1 MYLIDWL
8 RDRIMG
14 VMMSKYSKYLK
25 YVIRHRWYV
34 LVECC
39 KLGIPWRGLIHDI
52 SKFMPDEFF
61 AYTEAFYGKFG
72 YNYKP
77 YDPHHKD
84 TKPEDK
90 DIDMHKKVMDRFDKA
105 WLIHQKRNP
114 HHWQFWLLHTDD
126 EGLHAMDMPDVFIKE
141 MVADWR
147 GAGRAITGKDNVR
160 SWYTTHISDIH
171 ISTKTRKRVEELIAL

>member
-1 MYLIDWL
+1 
-8 RDRIMG
+8 
-14 VMMSKYSKYLK
+14 MSKYSKYLK

-34 LVECC
+34 FVECC

-77 YDPHHKD
+77 YDPHHKN

-90 DIDMHKKVMDRFDKA
+90 DIDMHKKAMDRFDKA

-114 HHWQFWLLHTDD
+114 HHWQFWLSID
-126 EGLHAMDMPDVFIKE
+126 EDRVRMIDMPEVYIKE
-141 MVADWR
+141 MIADWR
-147 GAGRAITGKDNVR
+147 GASRAKTGKDDVKN
-160 SWYTTHISDIH
+160 WYTSHISKIR
-171 ISTKTRKRVEELIAL
+171 ISHVTRKHVEELLGM